1 MLRLV
6 LFRHA
11 KSSWAFPE
19 LSDFERPLNDRGRGD
34 APRMAAQIH
43 SLLGKKPL
51 LLSSPACRAAATARY
66 AADMWKLPE
75 VDIHFHAGLYH
86 ASPDAL
92 WQLILKQDKTNT
104 TLVIFGHNEGLT
116 ELATACS
123 QSTIKH
129 LPTAGVAVF
138 DFDSLDWSQIQQE
151 KAKLTTFT
159 YPKKA

>member
-11 KSSWAFPE
+11 KSSWANVE
-19 LSDFERPLNDRGRGD
+19 LSDFERPLNERGRGD
-34 APRMAAQIH
+34 APRMAAQLYP
-43 SLLGKKPL
+43 LLGKKPL
-51 LLSSPACRAAATARY
+51 FLSSPACRAATTARY
-66 AADMWKLPE
+66 AAISCKIPDTA
-75 VDIHFHAGLYH
+75 IHYHACLYH
-86 ASPDAL
+86 ASPETI
-92 WQLILKQDKTNT
+92 WQLILEQDKSIS

-123 QSTIKH
+123 QSAIKH

-138 DFDSLDWSQIQQE
+138 DFDSLDWSQLEQE
-151 KAKLTTFT
+151 KAHLITFN